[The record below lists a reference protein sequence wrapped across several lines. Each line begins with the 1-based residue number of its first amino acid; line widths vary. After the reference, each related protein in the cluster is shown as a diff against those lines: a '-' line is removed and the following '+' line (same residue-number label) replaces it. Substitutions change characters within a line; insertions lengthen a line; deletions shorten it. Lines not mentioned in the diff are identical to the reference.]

1 MLAFKKPLMYK
12 YCDRRQPLCAQDS
25 KKEKAKV
32 KDISFYFRLIFSCPT
47 VLNLKFIPLLKAL
60 FSSKARIKL
69 LTTFLLNPDEEYFI
83 RELTRK
89 LDEQI
94 NSIRR
99 ELDNLKKIG
108 LLKSR
113 VKNRKKYYY
122 TNKDFV
128 IYNELKDILLKSMN
142 NDSELIRN
150 ITKLGDIDLLILTGV
165 FVGKEPESEVDLL
178 IVGEIDKERLQ
189 KLLSESSKSGKD
201 LRFTAMEKKDLL
213 YRLEMKDKFIR
224 DLIADEKSI
233 VAVNRMKKELE
244 RFRY

>member
-1 MLAFKKPLMYK
+1 M
-12 YCDRRQPLCAQDS
+12 
-25 KKEKAKV
+25 
-32 KDISFYFRLIFSCPT
+32 
-47 VLNLKFIPLLKAL
+47 LKAL

-113 VKNRKKYYY
+113 LKNRKKYYY

-128 IYNELKDILLKSMN
+128 IYDELRDILLKAMN
-142 NDSELIRN
+142 TDSDLIRK
-150 ITKLGDIDLLILTGV
+150 IGKMGEVELLLLSGIFVGKDSAVDLLLVGDID
-165 FVGKEPESEVDLL
+165 KE
-178 IVGEIDKERLQ
+178 KLQ
-189 KLLSESSKSGKD
+189 KLLSESSKMGKD
-201 LRFTAMEKKDLL
+201 LKFTNMTRRDFL
-213 YRLEMKDKFIR
+213 YRLECKDKFIR
-224 DLIADEKSI
+224 ELISDEKSI
-233 VAVNRMKKELE
+233 VAINKLKREME

>member
-1 MLAFKKPLMYK
+1 M
-12 YCDRRQPLCAQDS
+12 
-25 KKEKAKV
+25 
-32 KDISFYFRLIFSCPT
+32 
-47 VLNLKFIPLLKAL
+47 LKAL

-108 LLKSR
+108 LLRSR
-113 VKNRKKYYY
+113 AKNRKKYYY

-128 IYNELKDILLKSMN
+128 IFNELRDIILKAMN
-142 NDSELIRN
+142 NDSDLIKNISKMGEVEL
-150 ITKLGDIDLLILTGV
+150 LLLSGA
-165 FVGKEPESEVDLL
+165 FVGKEAPVDLL
-178 IVGEIDKERLQ
+178 VVGNIDKDKLQ
-189 KLLSESSKSGKD
+189 HLLSENSKMGKD
-201 LRFTAMEKKDLL
+201 LKFTSLSTRDFL
-213 YRLEMKDKFIR
+213 YRLECKDKFIH
-224 DLIADEKSI
+224 DIINDTSTI
-233 VAVNRMKKELE
+233 VAINKLKREME

>member
-1 MLAFKKPLMYK
+1 MM
-12 YCDRRQPLCAQDS
+12 
-25 KKEKAKV
+25 
-32 KDISFYFRLIFSCPT
+32 
-47 VLNLKFIPLLKAL
+47 LKAL

-108 LLKSR
+108 LLRSR

-122 TNKDFV
+122 TNKEFV
-128 IYNELKDILLKSMN
+128 IFNELRDIILKAMN
-142 NDSELIRN
+142 NDSDLIKNISKMGEVEL
-150 ITKLGDIDLLILTGV
+150 LLLSGA
-165 FVGKEPESEVDLL
+165 FVGKDAPVDLL
-178 IVGEIDKERLQ
+178 VVGNIDKDKLQ
-189 KLLSESSKSGKD
+189 QLLSENSKMGKD
-201 LRFTAMEKKDLL
+201 LKFTTLSTRDFL
-213 YRLEMKDKFIR
+213 YRLECKDKFIR
-224 DLIADEKSI
+224 DIINDSSTI
-233 VAVNRMKKELE
+233 VAINKLKREME